1 MATPRLIDTSE
12 RPPKL
17 NAETL
22 TLWREQM
29 GYTMNEAADE
39 LGCSKRSLTNWENG
53 HFPIPRYIGLAMNAL
68 ALNMRPYGSKRKR
81 GAD

>member
-1 MATPRLIDTSE
+1 MATPRLIDTNE

-29 GYTMNEAADE
+29 GYTMNDAADE
-39 LGCSKRSLTNWENG
+39 LGCSKRSLVNWENG

-68 ALNMRPYGSKRKR
+68 ALNMRPYGSRRKR
-81 GAD
+81 GPD

>member
-1 MATPRLIDTSE
+1 MAEPRTINEVYPTA
-12 RPPKL
+12 KL
-17 NAETL
+17 NRETMA
-22 TLWREQM
+22 LWREQM

-68 ALNMRPYGSKRKR
+68 ALNMRPYGSRRKR
-81 GAD
+81 GPD